1 MPVMIK
7 SLLAAALLVSACTA
21 GAGEVTTTNA
31 AIPVTM
37 ARTTPTTSLPLP
49 VQIDDCSAPQVPF
62 SPLCEAY
69 DLIQEW
75 HVDRP
80 VDVATLAA
88 AALQGLDG
96 YVTEETADPPR
107 VLICAIPDPAF
118 GELCDHLAARID
130 AASIPVGPAMEAA
143 VIGMTDQG
151 LDPFSYYVP
160 PDQVGVF
167 RSNGVVGGVGVLL
180 DATDAVGSR
189 CARVTMTCPL
199 RIVFV
204 VEDNPA
210 AEAGLL
216 AGDIIT
222 AIDGTSVDGLGFVEA
237 VSQIAG
243 DETGMVEITI
253 ERSGG
258 VVEVFGIERDELTV
272 PTVEIDIPQPG
283 VGLIRIPDF
292 ETDIPDLVREGL
304 IELVDSGIDTLVVD
318 LRDNPG
324 GYIDVSV
331 LVMSE
336 FIEEGVLFHSSAPD
350 EEADVTALGDG
361 VATEIDLIVLVN
373 EGTASAAEITA
384 TALRDRLGAVIVGQP
399 TFGKN
404 AVQIPFELR
413 NGGEFYVAVARWT
426 SPDGV
431 SVADGGITPDHAIS
445 LPAGL
450 TPEELVELSL
460 TAAR

>member
-1 MPVMIK
+1 MVK
-7 SLLAAALLVSACTA
+7 SLLAAVLLVSACTP
-21 GAGEVTTTNA
+21 GAGEATTTTS
-31 AIPVTM
+31 AIPVTT
-37 ARTTPTTSLPLP
+37 ARITPTTSPPLP
-49 VQIDDCSAPQVPF
+49 VQIEDCSAPQVPF
-62 SPLCEAY
+62 SPLCEAFK
-69 DLIQEW
+69 LIQEW

-80 VDVATLAA
+80 VEVTTLVA

-96 YVTEETADPPR
+96 FVTEETADPPR
-107 VLICAIPDPAF
+107 ALICAIPDPAF

-143 VIGMTDQG
+143 VIGMIDQG

-160 PDQVGVF
+160 PDQVGAF

-189 CARVTMTCPL
+189 CARVAPTCQL

-210 AEAGLL
+210 AEAGLM

-222 AIDGTSVDGLGFVEA
+222 AIDGASVDGLGFVEA
-237 VSQIAG
+237 VSRIAG
-243 DETGMVEITI
+243 DETGMVQITV
-253 ERSGG
+253 ERSEG

-272 PTVEIDIPQPG
+272 PTVEIDIPRPG

-292 ETDIPDLVREGL
+292 EDDIPDLVRQGL
-304 IELVDSGIDTLVVD
+304 TELIDSGIDTLVVD

-324 GYIDVSV
+324 GYVDVSV

-336 FIEEGVLFHSSAPD
+336 FIEEGVLIHTSAPG

-361 VATEIDLIVLVN
+361 VATDVGLVVLVN
-373 EGTASAAEITA
+373 AGTASAAEITA
-384 TALRDRLGAVIVGQP
+384 TALRDRRGAVIVGEP

-413 NGGEFYVAVARWT
+413 NGGEFYVAVAHWT
-426 SPDGV
+426 SPGGE
-431 SVADGGITPDHAIS
+431 SVAEGGIVPDHSLS
-445 LPAGL
+445 LPADL

-460 TAAR
+460 GVAR

>member
-1 MPVMIK
+1 MLK
-7 SLLAAALLVSACTA
+7 SVLVTAVVISACTS
-21 GAGEVTTTNA
+21 GAGEVTTTTA
-31 AIPVTM
+31 EVPVTR
-37 ARTTPTTSLPLP
+37 ANTTPSTSLPLP
-49 VQIDDCSAPQVPF
+49 VQIDDCSAPPVPF

-69 DLIQEW
+69 VLIQEW

-80 VDVATLAA
+80 VNVANLAA

-96 YVTEETADPPR
+96 YVTDETADPPR
-107 VLICAIPDPAF
+107 ALICAIPDPAF
-118 GELCDHLAARID
+118 EELCDHLAARID
-130 AASIPVGPAMEAA
+130 ATSIPVGPAMEAA

-160 PDQVGVF
+160 PDQVGAF

-189 CARVTMTCPL
+189 CARVAPTCPL

-210 AEAGLL
+210 AEAGLM

-222 AIDGTSVDGLGFVEA
+222 AIDGTNVDGLGFVEA
-237 VSQIAG
+237 VSRIAG
-243 DETGMVEITI
+243 DETGMVEITV
-253 ERSGG
+253 ERGEG

-272 PTVEIDIPQPG
+272 PTVEIDIPRPG

-292 ETDIPDLVREGL
+292 EDDIPDLVRQGL
-304 IELVDSGIDTLVVD
+304 AELIDSGIDTLVVD

-324 GYIDVSV
+324 GYVDVSV

-336 FIEEGVLFHSSAPD
+336 FIEEGVLVHTSAPG

-361 VATEIDLIVLVN
+361 VATDVDLVVLVN
-373 EGTASAAEITA
+373 AGTASAAEITA
-384 TALRDRLGAVIVGQP
+384 TALRDRRGAVIVGEP

-413 NGGEFYVAVARWT
+413 NGGEFYVAVAHWT

-431 SVADGGITPDHAIS
+431 SVAEGGIVPDHSLS
-445 LPAGL
+445 LPANL

-460 TAAR
+460 GVVR

>member
-1 MPVMIK
+1 MVK
-7 SLLAAALLVSACTA
+7 SVLAAALLVSACTA
-21 GAGEVTTTNA
+21 GAGEATITTS
-31 AIPVTM
+31 AIPVTT
-37 ARTTPTTSLPLP
+37 AGITPTRSPPLP
-49 VQIDDCSAPQVPF
+49 VQIEDCSTPQVPF
-62 SPLCEAY
+62 SPLCQAY
-69 DLIQEW
+69 ELIQEW

-80 VDVATLAA
+80 VAATTLAA

-96 YVTEETADPPR
+96 FVTEETADPPR
-107 VLICAIPDPAF
+107 ALICAIPDPAF

-160 PDQVGVF
+160 PDQVGAF

-189 CARVTMTCPL
+189 CARVAPTCPL

-210 AEAGLL
+210 AEAGLM

-222 AIDGTSVDGLGFVEA
+222 AIDGTNVDGLGFVEA
-237 VSQIAG
+237 VSRIAG
-243 DETGMVEITI
+243 DETGMVEITV
-253 ERSGG
+253 ERGEG

-272 PTVEIDIPQPG
+272 PTVEIDIPRPG

-292 ETDIPDLVREGL
+292 EDDIPDLVRQGL
-304 IELVDSGIDTLVVD
+304 TELIDSGIDTLVVD

-324 GYIDVSV
+324 GYVDVSV

-336 FIEEGVLFHSSAPD
+336 FIEEGVLVHTSAPG

-361 VATEIDLIVLVN
+361 VATDVDLVVLVN
-373 EGTASAAEITA
+373 AGTASAAEITA
-384 TALRDRLGAVIVGQP
+384 TALRDRRGAVIVGEP

-413 NGGEFYVAVARWT
+413 NGGEFYVAVAHWT

-431 SVADGGITPDHAIS
+431 SVAEGGIVPDHSLS
-445 LPAGL
+445 LPANL

-460 TAAR
+460 GVVR